1 MTVQYDLTYLAV
13 VDKHADEAVAVTTLC
28 LEAYFRL
35 EHRVLDYEQYD
46 FVELKK
52 AEYDTYISMEV
63 VPYKSIF
70 RFLTKA

>member
-35 EHRVLDYEQYD
+35 GHRVLDYEQYD
-46 FVELKK
+46 FG
-52 AEYDTYISMEV
+52 
-63 VPYKSIF
+63 
-70 RFLTKA
+70 

>member
-1 MTVQYDLTYLAV
+1 MEQYDLTHLAV
-13 VDKHADEAVAVTTLC
+13 VDKRTDEAVAVTTLC

-35 EHRVLDYEQYD
+35 ESRVLDYEQYD

-63 VPYKSIF
+63 VPYKSVF
-70 RFLTKA
+70 GFLIKA